1 MAKNNDLKA
10 IYEYLSEK
18 YTTWYCSST
27 KAEKARIERSVYN
40 YLDNIDDSL
49 YIEMNDGRASGL
61 CGSQFFR
68 DDILRC
74 LNILEEKLKTH
85 H

>member
-10 IYEYLSEK
+10 IYEYLL
-18 YTTWYCSST
+18 
-27 KAEKARIERSVYN
+27 ERSVYN